1 LIAITPTGMDR
12 ELLTPRDIVIIDENA
27 SIIENESNLQPTS
40 ECLMHLKIYE
50 TRKDAVA
57 IAHTHSMYG
66 TTFALL
72 NIPIP
77 ALVYEAANM
86 GLTKARIPVAPYARP
101 GTQELANSVV
111 MAAKEAECF
120 LLEKHGTVAFDSKNL
135 YEAYLKATYIEEL
148 AQLYFNALSIG
159 ATPVGFEQNELNQWK
174 YPDKVKHA

>member
-1 LIAITPTGMDR
+1 
-12 ELLTPRDIVIIDENA
+12 
-27 SIIENESNLQPTS
+27 
-40 ECLMHLKIYE
+40 
-50 TRKDAVA
+50 
-57 IAHTHSMYG
+57 
-66 TTFALL
+66 
-72 NIPIP
+72 
-77 ALVYEAANM
+77 
-86 GLTKARIPVAPYARP
+86 
-101 GTQELANSVV
+101 